1 MIRIKD
7 LQPIRD
13 ERGRFTGE
21 YEGTFDWLSILK
33 VDGGMIGKGI
43 SAAVIIWLSI
53 TLSYL

>member
-7 LQPIRD
+7 LHPIRD

-21 YEGTFDWLSILK
+21 YMGTFVWPSILK

-43 SAAVIIWLSI
+43 SAAIIIWLSI